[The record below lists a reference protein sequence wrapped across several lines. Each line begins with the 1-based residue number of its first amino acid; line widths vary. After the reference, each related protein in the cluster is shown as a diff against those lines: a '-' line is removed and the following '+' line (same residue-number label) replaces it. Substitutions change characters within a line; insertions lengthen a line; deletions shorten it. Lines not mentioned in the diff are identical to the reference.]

1 MAEKNWL
8 STRARNLGDHVTV
21 HPSMSTH
28 LFAPQE
34 NQCEISH
41 FPASVH
47 GSLQPDIAH
56 LCCGQLIAVKTVYPQ
71 TSIT

>member
-1 MAEKNWL
+1 MAKKNWL
-8 STRARNLGDHVTV
+8 STHARNLGDQVTV

-28 LFAPQE
+28 LLAPQE

-41 FPASVH
+41 FLASVH

-56 LCCGQLIAVKTVYPQ
+56 LCCGQLIAVKTGYPQ